1 MKPTDLITDHFRLVP
16 EQRSA
21 LRRLAIM
28 TIRDLLYH
36 FPARYDVPGS
46 HGTVSGL
53 THGVK
58 VTLYGT
64 LSKVAAKRL
73 WKSKR
78 PAAEGTFEDGTGRV
92 KVMWFNQPYLAKMVP
107 QNVLV
112 KLTGTVAG
120 KDRPYI
126 TNPEIELANHSE
138 NNDGLFRNVSKI
150 DEVQGVGKAAREA
163 YEQYDDRDAGA

>member
-1 MKPTDLITDHFRLVP
+1 MKPTDPIVEHFRLTA

-21 LRRLAIM
+21 LRRLSIT

-53 THGVK
+53 THGAK

-64 LSKVAAKRL
+64 LSKVVAKRL

-78 PAAEGTFEDGTGRV
+78 PPADRGVEYGTGRV
-92 KVMWFNQPYLAKMVP
+92 KVIWF
-107 QNVLV
+107 
-112 KLTGTVAG
+112 
-120 KDRPYI
+120 
-126 TNPEIELANHSE
+126 
-138 NNDGLFRNVSKI
+138 
-150 DEVQGVGKAAREA
+150 
-163 YEQYDDRDAGA
+163 